1 LLPIRIASLTR
12 GIDVFGQ
19 RSEMM
24 QPFHSTQS
32 FDRTKS
38 ARRDAATDRPG
49 VIFGWQWQL
58 VIVCVALLLMIA
70 AASARAAGGP
80 AALLGLPS
88 ASDAARF
95 SLNAQ
100 APEPGVVRHRPVSV
114 DFQQVMPNAGPAQI
128 SVELFDGGT
137 VLLDLDRVE
146 TRATGDYTWYGRVQ
160 GHPKGHATLTVVNGR
175 MAGAIEFG
183 ETGSHA
189 GGSYQIQGRAD
200 GTHVI
205 RQIEQSSFPPDHPP
219 GTVSPMAPQ
228 AATNAGVSAAIDSAL
243 SSLAPSGATTA
254 ADNGSTIDVMVVY
267 SNQTAAAAGSG
278 IGAQVQQAI
287 DTANTVYA
295 NSGIS
300 TRLRLV
306 HSEQLNYNES
316 GDFPTD
322 LNWLTSNAG
331 VASLRNSYGADL
343 VSMFVENGQACGY
356 GWIGPSA
363 SSAFTVINRGC
374 ASGNLS
380 FPHEIG
386 HNFGA
391 RHDVFVDASTTPYP
405 YGHGW
410 VDCAEGWRDVMAYA
424 TQCGG
429 TRIPYLSNPNMTYG
443 SPPDPLG
450 NASTADNVRV
460 HNQNA
465 VTVANFRLASVGGC
479 TYALSPTSASFGSVA
494 GSGSFGVT
502 AGTGC
507 AWNTAIS
514 GAWLT
519 IGAGSGTTASG
530 TLNYLV
536 AANLGPAHTG
546 TITVGGQLFTV
557 NQASGC
563 SYNLSPT
570 SASFAAAGGS
580 GTTAL
585 SAAAGC
591 AWNAT
596 SSASWL
602 TVSSASSGTGNATIS
617 YVAGVNAG
625 VARSANLTLGGVTFV
640 VTQAAASIAAPVAT
654 LSALQIQF
662 GTQQMANKPG
672 KSSKTQ
678 SVALSNSGGGTLTI
692 NSLTPGGTNPADFVR
707 SGTCAVGA
715 ALAAGQSCSLVYT
728 FSPAGQGASSAR
740 LDVGTN
746 ANTVTLGLSGTA
758 MMRGN

>member
-1 LLPIRIASLTR
+1 
-12 GIDVFGQ
+12 
-19 RSEMM
+19 MM

-32 FDRTKS
+32 FERTKS
-38 ARRDAATDRPG
+38 ARRDAAAVRSF
-49 VIFGWQWQL
+49 VVFGWQWQL
-58 VIVCVALLLMIA
+58 AILCVALLLVTA
-70 AASARAAGGP
+70 AAPARAAGGP
-80 AALLGLPS
+80 PALLGSPS
-88 ASDAARF
+88 ASDVARF
-95 SLNAQ
+95 SVNAQ
-100 APEPGVVRHRPVSV
+100 AAEPGVVRHKPVSV
-114 DFQQVMPNAGPAQI
+114 DFQQVMPKAGRAQI
-128 SVELFDGGT
+128 SVDLFDGAT
-137 VLLDLDRVE
+137 VVLDLDRVE
-146 TRATGDYTWYGRVQ
+146 TRASGDYTWYGRVQ
-160 GHPKGHATLTVVNGR
+160 GHPKGHAILTVVNGR

-183 ETGSHA
+183 DTGLNP

-200 GTHVI
+200 GSHVI

-219 GTVSPMAPQ
+219 GTASPMAPQ
-228 AATNAGVSAAIDSAL
+228 SAAKARVSAATDSAL
-243 SSLAPSGATTA
+243 TSAAPSAATTA

-287 DTANTVYA
+287 DTTNTVYA

-306 HSEQLNYNES
+306 HSEQVNYTES

-331 VASLRNSYGADL
+331 VASLRNTYGADL

-391 RHDVFVDASTTPYP
+391 RHDVFVDASTTPYA

-443 SPPDPLG
+443 TPPDPLG
-450 NASTADNVRV
+450 TTSTADNVRV

-465 VTVANFRLASVGGC
+465 VTVANFRVASTGGC
-479 TYALSPTSASFGSVA
+479 TYALSPTSASLGSGA

-502 AGTGC
+502 AGSGC
-507 AWNTAIS
+507 AWNTAVS
-514 GAWLT
+514 GGSWLT

-536 AANLGPAHTG
+536 AANLGPAHAG
-546 TITVGGQLFTV
+546 TITVGGQVFTV
-557 NQASGC
+557 NQGSGC
-563 SYNLSPT
+563 SYSLSPT
-570 SASFAAAGGS
+570 SASVAAAGGS

-585 SAAAGC
+585 SAGAGC
-591 AWNAT
+591 AWNAG
-596 SSASWL
+596 
-602 TVSSASSGTGNATIS
+602 SSASSWLTISSAGSGTGSATIS

-625 VARSANLTLGGVTFV
+625 IARSANLTVGGATFV
-640 VTQAAASIAAPVAT
+640 VTQAAASVSAPVAT
-654 LSALQIQF
+654 LSASQIQF
-662 GTQQMANKPG
+662 GSQQMAKPG
-672 KSSKTQ
+672 KSNKTQ
-678 SVALSNSGGGTLTI
+678 SVTLKNSGGGTLTV
-692 NSLTPGGTNPADFVR
+692 NSLTAGGADPADFVR
-707 SGTCAVGA
+707 SGSCAVGA
-715 ALAAGQSCSLVYT
+715 ALTAGQSCTLVYA
-728 FSPAGQGASSAR
+728 FSPTGPGSKSATLGVGSTAS
-740 LDVGTN
+740 
-746 ANTVTLGLSGTA
+746 TVTLGLTGSA
-758 MMRGN
+758 MMRGY